1 MKRQHPS
8 MPGAGRRGFLKAFV
22 LAGASAPALRLV
34 GAEAPAAAVA
44 VERVPAT
51 PLGQRTLGAGRAAL
65 TASALGFGVMGLNHH
80 RGPHPDRQAA
90 IRLLREA
97 AERGVT
103 LFDTAAVYGPWTNE
117 ELAAEGLAPFRDR
130 VFVTTKFGHEVV
142 DGKATGRQDSS
153 PAAIRRECEAAL
165 RRLRTDCI
173 PLYYQHRGDGV
184 TPPEEVAG
192 TIAELM
198 REGKVRRWGMCEVSA
213 ETIRRAYAV
222 CPLTAVQSEWH
233 LMWREPERNGVLEAC
248 RALGIGFVP
257 YSPLNRGFLGGDLNE
272 YSDFGSGND
281 NRAGLPRFTPA
292 NLRANGRFVAALHAF
307 GQPRGMTPAQ
317 VALGWLLWK
326 APWVLPIPGTT
337 KRAHL
342 WENLET
348 LSFHLPDADWQ
359 ALEATVG
366 AIPVQGARY
375 GAAEQRRVDQG

>member
-153 PAAIRRECEAAL
+153 PAACARTASRSTISIGAMGSRR
-165 RRLRTDCI
+165 R
-173 PLYYQHRGDGV
+173 
-184 TPPEEVAG
+184 
-192 TIAELM
+192 
-198 REGKVRRWGMCEVSA
+198 RRWPGPSPSSCARARCAAGGCARSRPRPFAAPTPSA
-213 ETIRRAYAV
+213 
-222 CPLTAVQSEWH
+222 PS
-233 LMWREPERNGVLEAC
+233 PPC
-248 RALGIGFVP
+248 RA
-257 YSPLNRGFLGGDLNE
+257 
-272 YSDFGSGND
+272 SG
-281 NRAGLPRFTPA
+281 T
-292 NLRANGRFVAALHAF
+292 
-307 GQPRGMTPAQ
+307 
-317 VALGWLLWK
+317 
-326 APWVLPIPGTT
+326 
-337 KRAHL
+337 
-342 WENLET
+342 
-348 LSFHLPDADWQ
+348 
-359 ALEATVG
+359 
-366 AIPVQGARY
+366 
-375 GAAEQRRVDQG
+375 